1 MRGIPNP
8 AFWTLW
14 KQGRYREALR
24 EPLRPVKPQREQGR
38 LQAFLFGSA
47 EEMKQT
53 FSITAVSAGDFLY
66 DYFRLDPTVM
76 EGIDFSRAED
86 LSSLFAFSRFAGTVD
101 TTVNTGDIAQIQG
114 YVAERMVAAELQA
127 KGHDVEFPQTS
138 NQAGYDLLVDGQP
151 FQVKNLLSP
160 SGVNEHLEKY
170 PDIPVYV
177 NEELASHFAHHP
189 MVYAT
194 QVQHAEVVKA
204 TKETLVAGAELTNF
218 EIPYISLFVST
229 VMQAKK
235 WICDEAT
242 LGQAVFGVLS
252 DTASRAVLGTVG
264 QYAVSAA
271 GSLLFGPAGDLVG
284 SGVGAVLGMGQAGKV
299 SAKMKSLLAKK
310 EEAEVIG
317 AVTVLSARVMDQMEQ
332 KRHRRQKKLAGMLRH
347 LGISSAGRVLAE
359 EIGQR
364 AEKEELYS
372 AHKKRE
378 IQTLLD
384 AVSTGGQSVTD
395 AVPVLLEKVVQ
406 TGVHPVHYQREL
418 NALRESLERY
428 RRKL

>member
-138 NQAGYDLLVDGQP
+138 NQAGYDLLVDGQRA
-151 FQVKNLLSP
+151 Q
-160 SGVNEHLEKY
+160 
-170 PDIPVYV
+170 
-177 NEELASHFAHHP
+177 
-189 MVYAT
+189 
-194 QVQHAEVVKA
+194 
-204 TKETLVAGAELTNF
+204 
-218 EIPYISLFVST
+218 
-229 VMQAKK
+229 QA
-235 WICDEAT
+235 
-242 LGQAVFGVLS
+242 
-252 DTASRAVLGTVG
+252 
-264 QYAVSAA
+264 
-271 GSLLFGPAGDLVG
+271 
-284 SGVGAVLGMGQAGKV
+284 
-299 SAKMKSLLAKK
+299 
-310 EEAEVIG
+310 
-317 AVTVLSARVMDQMEQ
+317 
-332 KRHRRQKKLAGMLRH
+332 
-347 LGISSAGRVLAE
+347 
-359 EIGQR
+359 
-364 AEKEELYS
+364 
-372 AHKKRE
+372 
-378 IQTLLD
+378 
-384 AVSTGGQSVTD
+384 
-395 AVPVLLEKVVQ
+395 
-406 TGVHPVHYQREL
+406 
-418 NALRESLERY
+418 
-428 RRKL
+428 